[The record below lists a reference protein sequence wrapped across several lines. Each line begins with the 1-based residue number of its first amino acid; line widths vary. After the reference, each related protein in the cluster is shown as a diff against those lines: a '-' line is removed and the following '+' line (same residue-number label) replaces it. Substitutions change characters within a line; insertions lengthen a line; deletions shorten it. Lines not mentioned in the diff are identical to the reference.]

1 MTTED
6 IRFYGA
12 LALGFGAPFVLGGRL
27 LAFSYGSV
35 AFIFVGTAMLFVAPF
50 LLRSLR
56 AAVLSLVLLV
66 VSWWLPLSVFV

>member
-12 LALGFGAPFVLGGRL
+12 LALSFGAPFVLGGRL
-27 LAFSYGSV
+27 AAFGGGVVFMLA
-35 AFIFVGTAMLFVAPF
+35 GTMMLFVAPF